1 MVIIH
6 SEAKKQAACAAQT
19 KERKEG
25 GNKECRVPFDDIML
39 PYPDREVNRSCPQKP
54 PFRNLSAFVP
64 FRPLYVFANI
74 K

>member
-1 MVIIH
+1 MVIMH
-6 SEAKKQAACAAQT
+6 SETKKQAACAAQT

-39 PYPDREVNRSCPQKP
+39 PHPDREVNNSHPKKP
-54 PFRNLSAFVP
+54 PFRNLSAFVQ

>member
-1 MVIIH
+1 MVIMH
-6 SEAKKQAACAAQT
+6 SEVKKQAACAAQT

-25 GNKECRVPFDDIML
+25 GNKECRVPFDKFML
-39 PYPDREVNRSCPQKP
+39 PYPDREVNNSYLQKP
-54 PFRNLSAFVP
+54 PFRNLSYFVP